1 MKSNR
6 QGPIRDLIGKSIG
19 VAQRPVFLWLA
30 LPAALAALFTGLVA
44 SRLGFVRDVPLDG
57 PYRLVAVD
65 IDEDMALCR
74 SVGTKGNCVGD
85 GLPDATIFQAGV
97 NARYV
102 VVARHPRHRWTE
114 APDRSVTEY
123 YYVVRSPDE
132 ADPHTPLTI
141 VGPMDKLQYDR
152 ESQRLG
158 LPEFTKVFNHLK

>member
-6 QGPIRDLIGKSIG
+6 QRPIRYLIGKSIG
-19 VAQRPVFLWLA
+19 TARRRVFLWLA
-30 LPAALAALFTGLVA
+30 LPAALALVA
-44 SRLGFVRDVPLDG
+44 GLAALRLGFVRDVPLDG
-57 PYRLVAVD
+57 PFRLVAID

-74 SVGTKGNCVGD
+74 SVGTSGNCVGD
-85 GLPDATIFQAGV
+85 GLPDATVFQAGV

-102 VVARHPRHRWTE
+102 VVARHPRHDWTK

-132 ADPHTPLTI
+132 ADPRTQLTI

-152 ESQRLG
+152 ESQSLG
-158 LPEFTKVFNHLK
+158 LPEFTKVFDHLK

>member
-1 MKSNR
+1 MLRFVCCAS
-6 QGPIRDLIGKSIG
+6 
-19 VAQRPVFLWLA
+19 LA
-30 LPAALAALFTGLVA
+30 LFACVA
-44 SRLGFVRDVPLDG
+44 GCGQGFVRDVVLDG

-74 SVGTKGNCVGD
+74 SVGTTGDCVGD

-97 NARYV
+97 NTKYV

-114 APDRSVTEY
+114 AADRSVTEY
-123 YYVVRSPDE
+123 YFVVRSPDE
-132 ADPHTPLTI
+132 ADPRTRLTI

-158 LPEFTKVFNHLK
+158 LPEFTKVFDHLK

>member
-1 MKSNR
+1 MKSKR
-6 QGPIRDLIGKSIG
+6 HGPVRDLIGNSIG
-19 VAQRPVFLWLA
+19 IVRRPVFLWLA
-30 LPAALAALFTGLVA
+30 LPAALALVA
-44 SRLGFVRDVPLDG
+44 GLAALHLGFARDVPLDG

-65 IDEDMALCR
+65 IDDDMALCR
-74 SVGTKGNCVGD
+74 SVGTIGDCVGD

-132 ADPHTPLTI
+132 ANPRTPLTI

-158 LPEFTKVFNHLK
+158 LPEFTKVFDNLK